1 MDCDGRM
8 VKAIRTGVNVLDF
21 RHWPITV
28 CFNLKW
34 NLIYL
39 MQKSIQTRMATIVV
53 QTEINSSLDKVW
65 EIISDIDNEPRF
77 WKGTKEVKTLSKEGD
92 VIKREITIAFRDQK
106 CLQEIQLKPKKE
118 ISAKFTKGILNGTK
132 IITLTPNNE
141 HIIMQTA
148 WEIKLSGMM
157 NMFTGVI
164 KNHMDSKNMTGGTP
178 IVVNQ
183 NISFSTGIVPTVRH
197 EVTKMLPQI
206 ADVTKAAVAE
216 EAARG
221 GNFGRIL
228 GGR

>member
-39 MQKSIQTRMATIVV
+39 MQKSIQSRMATIVV
-53 QTEINSSLDKVW
+53 QTEISSSLDKVW
-65 EIISDIDNEPRF
+65 EVISDIDNEPKF
-77 WKGTKEVKTLSKEGD
+77 WKGTKEVKTLSIEGD

-118 ISAKFTKGILNGTK
+118 ISAKFIKGILNGTK
-132 IITLTPNNE
+132 IITLTPNKE
-141 HIIMQTA
+141 HITMETV

-164 KNHMDSKNMTGGTP
+164 KNHIKSGTEQAMQS
-178 IVVNQ
+178 IKKE
-183 NISFSTGIVPTVRH
+183 IER
-197 EVTKMLPQI
+197 
-206 ADVTKAAVAE
+206 
-216 EAARG
+216 
-221 GNFGRIL
+221 
-228 GGR
+228 